1 MSLAALSLKE
11 AAADIR
17 AGRITSA
24 ELVADCLKRI
34 DEVDA

>member
-1 MSLAALSLKE
+1 MSLAALSLKD
-11 AAADIR
+11 AAAEIH
-17 AGRITSA
+17 AGRISSA